1 MIQRIQTVYL
11 LVGGAMLAA
20 FVGVLAQAPMAVDPT
35 LRVVGLILLVAAALA
50 ALVAFGAVA
59 LYKNR
64 ALQRRAVSAALWA
77 TLLVIGGTLAVL
89 LLRLQNGEE
98 VAQGTMLTAATPLVA
113 YLMLRLARAGVD
125 RDIATVRSMDRIR

>member
-11 LVGGAMLAA
+11 LVGGALLAA
-20 FVGVLAQAPMAVDPT
+20 FVAVLAQAPTAVDPT
-35 LRVVGLILLVAAALA
+35 LRVVGLVVLAVAALA

-64 ALQRRAVSAALWA
+64 ALQRRAVSATLWM
-77 TLLVIGGTLAVL
+77 TLAVIGGTLAVL
-89 LLRLQNGEE
+89 LLRLQGGEP
-98 VAQGTMLTAATPLVA
+98 VAQGTMLTAATPVVA

-125 RDIATVRSMDRIR
+125 RDIATIRSMDRIR